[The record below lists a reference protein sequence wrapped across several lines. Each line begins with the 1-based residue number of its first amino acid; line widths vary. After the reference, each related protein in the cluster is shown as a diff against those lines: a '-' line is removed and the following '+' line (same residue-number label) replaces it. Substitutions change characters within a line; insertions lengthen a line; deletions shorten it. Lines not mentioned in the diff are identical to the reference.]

1 MTGDGVRRLTAASGL
16 AASVLLAV
24 GGIVGPSDPPGFDAL
39 PEQVVR
45 WTLDDRRRLLVS
57 SAVVAAGLAL
67 LVVLYAGLRAMVGR
81 AEGPPALLATVG
93 YASFLV
99 VIAMGLVGVA
109 LAQVQAFAA
118 LDASPDTVRTLHEA
132 RFILVN
138 LSAAPTIVSAAA
150 FAVVMVRTAFP
161 ARWIGWGSA
170 LVALAHVPGML
181 ALSRTG
187 ALSPT
192 GDLAQL
198 GPLVFLVWVVCL
210 SVNLLFGRSVGSEP
224 NSPSKH

>member
-1 MTGDGVRRLTAASGL
+1 MTADGVRRLTAGSGL
-16 AASVLLAV
+16 AAAVLLAI
-24 GGIVGPSDPPGFDAL
+24 GGLLGPGSPPGFDAL

-45 WTLDDRRRLLVS
+45 WTLDDRQRLLVS

-67 LVVLYAGLRAMVGR
+67 LIVFYAGLRAMLGR

-93 YASFLV
+93 YGSFLV
-99 VIAMGLVGVA
+99 VITLALVSVA

-118 LDASPDTVRTLHEA
+118 LDGSPDTVRTLHEA
-132 RFILVN
+132 RYVVAN

-161 ARWIGWGSA
+161 ARWLGWGSA
-170 LVALAHVPGML
+170 VVALAHVPGLM

-192 GDLAQL
+192 GGLAQL
-198 GPLVFLVWVVCL
+198 GPFVFVAWVLCVSVRLLV
-210 SVNLLFGRSVGSEP
+210 SRRAP
-224 NSPSKH
+224 A